1 MKRVVATVALMGALT
16 SACIGT
22 DSAGSDFELV
32 EFTISGPST
41 IGGDSDTLSVTN
53 SGEFP
58 HTLVISDENGTVITG
73 TDLIAPGQ
81 TVALDVP
88 LQPGTYPV
96 SYTHL
101 TLPTIY
107 SV

>member
-1 MKRVVATVALMGALT
+1 M
-16 SACIGT
+16 
-22 DSAGSDFELV
+22 
-32 EFTISGPST
+32 
-41 IGGDSDTLSVTN
+41 SVTN

-88 LQPGTYPV
+88 LQPGTYQFTCRIV
-96 SYTHL
+96 SQKPDGAIVDHFEEGMVQTV
-101 TLPTIY
+101 TVEP
-107 SV
+107 